1 MRHIINWFS
10 WFVSYYVLVLNT
22 IYAILILISFFG
34 IVSYWRNKI
43 KGRIVE
49 IVSSDFAPPVSLL
62 VPAYNEEETIAK
74 SVKSF
79 LQIEY
84 PEYEVVVINDGSKDG
99 TLDVLKNEFDLYIVD
114 RKFRKILSTKE
125 IKAIYYSKKY
135 SNLIVVDKENGG
147 KADALNAGINVCTYP
162 YVCSLDADSILERD
176 SIAKVMQPF
185 FDNPYEV
192 VATTGIVRIVNG
204 SELDSFGNI
213 KKLKLPSSSLARF
226 QIIEYLRAFLGARK
240 GLSMIGSLVIASGA
254 FAAFNKNAIIKVGG
268 FSDRT
273 VGEDMEIV
281 VKLRKNSYKEGALGR
296 VEFVPDPIVWTQCPE
311 TLKDL
316 SKQRRR
322 WQRGLCQV
330 IFMHKDILFN
340 PKYGILGLFAMPYQ
354 LMFELLGPFVEML
367 GYIFIP
373 ISYFAHIINL
383 EVALF
388 FFAVEIMYGIVISIL
403 AVLLGEFS
411 DRKYEGW
418 REFGILVL
426 FAILE
431 NFGYRQMTV
440 LFRIV
445 GTFEAILRKKGW
457 AKPER
462 KKL

>member
-1 MRHIINWFS
+1 MKQLLIWFS
-10 WFVSYYVLVLNT
+10 WFVSYYVLVLNS
-22 IYAILILISFFG
+22 IYAILIVISLIG
-34 IVSYWRNKI
+34 ILSYWRNKI

-84 PEYEVVVINDGSKDG
+84 PEYEVVVINDGSKDK
-99 TLDVLKNEFDLYIVD
+99 TLEVLKKEFDLYIID
-114 RKFRKILSTKE
+114 RKYRKVIQTKE

-135 SNLIVVDKENGG
+135 SNLIVIDKENGG
-147 KADALNAGINVCTYP
+147 KSDALNAGINVCTYP

-185 FDNPYEV
+185 FDDPENV

-204 SELDSFGNI
+204 CTLDGFGNI
-213 KKLKLPSSSLARF
+213 KELKLPKSSVARF

-254 FAAFNKNAIIKVGG
+254 FAAFNKNALIKVGG
-268 FSDRT
+268 FSHRT

-281 VKLRKNSYKEGALGR
+281 VRLRRNSYKEGGLGR

-311 TLKDL
+311 NLKDL

-330 IFMHKDILFN
+330 LFLHKTLLFN

-354 LMFELLGPFVEML
+354 LIFELLGPFIEFL

-373 ISYFAHIINL
+373 LSYITGVINL
-383 EVALF
+383 QLALF
-388 FFAVEIMYGIVISIL
+388 FFAVEILYGIVISIL
-403 AVLLGEFS
+403 AVLIGEFS
-411 DRKYEGW
+411 EKRYESW
-418 REFGILVL
+418 KDFGMLVL
-426 FAILE
+426 YAILE
-431 NFGYRQMTV
+431 NFGYRQLTV
-440 LFRIV
+440 IYRIA
-445 GTFEAILRKKGW
+445 GTFEAIAGKKGW
-457 AKPER
+457 AKPQR
-462 KKL
+462 KRL